1 MPDSLDTCGQKPS
14 LQRKSCGF
22 KNIRIRCGRGPR
34 ILFTDNIQSGGSF
47 SVNYWQLYFL
57 IRFQTCFGCL
67 PSEGFNNPFFSLFF
81 VAFQRPSV
89 NEPELNNQL
98 NNNLRLRAFMIVCIL
113 GCAQL
118 CHTLLFSLYL
128 CLRIHFQPSLLAP
141 HYRMAKLYLSNL

>member
-14 LQRKSCGF
+14 QQRKSCGF
-22 KNIRIRCGRGPR
+22 KNIRIRCGRSPR

-47 SVNYWQLYFL
+47 SVNYWQLYFH

-67 PSEGFNNPFFSLFF
+67 PSEGFNNPFFYLFF

-98 NNNLRLRAFMIVCIL
+98 NNNVRLRAFMIVYIEVERSYVTHYCFHCIFA
-113 GCAQL
+113 CEYI
-118 CHTLLFSLYL
+118 FSRLS
-128 CLRIHFQPSLLAP
+128 SLLIIAWQN
-141 HYRMAKLYLSNL
+141 YT